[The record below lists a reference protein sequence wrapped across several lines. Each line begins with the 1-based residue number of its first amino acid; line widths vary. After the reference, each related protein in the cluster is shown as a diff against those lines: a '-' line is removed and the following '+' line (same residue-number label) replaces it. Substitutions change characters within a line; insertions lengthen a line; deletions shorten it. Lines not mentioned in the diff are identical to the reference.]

1 MTPDAPRL
9 DLLVVGALTVDR
21 FADGSAA
28 PGGSVLH
35 ICRVAAPRGL
45 SVGVVTAA
53 GPEPEAVAAMA
64 ELRELAALVDG
75 SEQPATIS
83 FRHRDAPEGRR
94 LWLGRRGDPVR
105 PSSETRD
112 EVKANALL
120 FAPVAGEVPAEVL
133 GWHAGRARGAI
144 LQGWLRSLEEGEEV
158 QPLPLAAVP
167 EPVTDALRDFDLL
180 VASREDLLAEGADPR
195 VQLEA
200 VRGAIGSG
208 PTVVLTDGP
217 DGAWIDPSRS
227 ARNVEPI
234 RVAVPR
240 RVGGV
245 SSVGAGDV
253 LTAFML
259 AGEWRRPITTG
270 FLLGRARLAM
280 AVVVDVLEERR
291 RS

>member
-9 DLLVVGALTVDR
+9 DLLVVGGLTVDR

-35 ICRVAAPRGL
+35 ICRAAAPRGL
-45 SVGVVTAA
+45 SVGVVTGA

-64 ELRELAALVDG
+64 ELRELAVLVDSIEG
-75 SEQPATIS
+75 PATIS

-94 LWLGRRGDPVR
+94 LWLGRRSDPVR

-112 EVKANALL
+112 VVKANALL

-133 GWHAGRARGAI
+133 GWRAGQARGAI
-144 LQGWLRSLEEGEEV
+144 LQGWLRGLEEGEEV
-158 QPLPLAAVP
+158 QSLPLRAVSK
-167 EPVTDALRDFDLL
+167 PVIDALRDFDLL
-180 VASREDLLAEGADPR
+180 VASREDMLADGADPR

-200 VRGAIGSG
+200 LRAAIGSG
-208 PTVVLTDGP
+208 PTMVLTDGP
-217 DGAWIDPSRS
+217 GGAWIHPSR
-227 ARNVEPI
+227 AAGDLEPI
-234 RVAVPR
+234 HVAVPR

-253 LTAFML
+253 LSAFVL
-259 AGEWRRPITTG
+259 TGEWPRRPTTT
-270 FLLGRARLAM
+270 LIVDRVRLAM
-280 AVVVDVLEERR
+280 AVVVEVLEERR
-291 RS
+291 R